1 MLTER
6 NERKKDDNINNQF
19 ETIKNKRKNKI
30 HWTKDTIDNE
40 NITTEKSERCH
51 KRKKTPKKQRTNVLN
66 NSF

>member
-6 NERKKDDNINNQF
+6 NERKKDQDINNQMQKMR
-19 ETIKNKRKNKI
+19 IRKNNKI

-51 KRKKTPKKQRTNVLN
+51 KRKKTPKKQITNVHN

>member
-40 NITTEKSERCH
+40 NITTEKSER
-51 KRKKTPKKQRTNVLN
+51 
-66 NSF
+66 